1 MHYVAEINRNIVA
14 NEFDDIDIFD
24 LLLSYGGDVNFQT
37 KLVNIILEFRCY
49 LIFRYYLISIILKS
63 QETAIHYCAESGI

>member
-1 MHYVAEINRNIVA
+1 MHYVAEINRNMIA

-37 KLVNIILEFRCY
+37 RLVNMILEFSRLFDKYNFEEPRNSNSLLC
-49 LIFRYYLISIILKS
+49 
-63 QETAIHYCAESGI
+63 

>member
-1 MHYVAEINRNIVA
+1 MHYVAEINRNMIA

-37 KLVNIILEFRCY
+37 RLVNMILEFSRLFDKYNFVEPRNSNSLLC
-49 LIFRYYLISIILKS
+49 
-63 QETAIHYCAESGI
+63 